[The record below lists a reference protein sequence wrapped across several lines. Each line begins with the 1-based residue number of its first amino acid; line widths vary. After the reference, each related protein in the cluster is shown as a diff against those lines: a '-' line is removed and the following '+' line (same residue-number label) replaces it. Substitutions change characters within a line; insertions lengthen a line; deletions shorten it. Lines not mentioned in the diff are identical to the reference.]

1 MQTPATLALDRAGV
15 AFTVTAYDLDHDADG
30 YGSAVVYALGLDPAV
45 TGKTLVVRLDDGR
58 HVLAVVP
65 VATTLDLKAL
75 ARAAGVKKA
84 AMADIADAERL
95 TGSVVGAIA
104 PLGSRQRLPVFVDD
118 SLADADIVHV
128 SAGRRGAEL
137 SLASGDLI
145 TVASATVAPICAV
158 EVRR

>member
-1 MQTPATLALDRAGV
+1 MQTPATRALDRAGV
-15 AFTVTAYDLDHDADG
+15 AFTVTAYEADHDVDG
-30 YGSAVVYALGLDPAV
+30 YGSAVVTALDLDPAV

-65 VATTLDLKAL
+65 VASTLDLKAL

-84 AMADIADAERL
+84 AMADVADAERL

-104 PLGSRQRLPVFVDD
+104 PLGARQRLPVFVDA
-118 SLADADIVHV
+118 SLADADVVHV

-137 SLASGDLI
+137 SLAPGDL
-145 TVASATVAPICAV
+145 VAVAAATVTSIRAM